1 MTIRNIFKYF
11 RIWWIALILAIII
24 MVYNGIQLSKR
35 SDMIYYLTN
44 IVNNQKNRIIT
55 YETNDSI
62 RLIKSCLGLDPNMEM
77 ITLSGVKVKLV
88 DVFNTRKLVIRYS
101 KLSCNSCV
109 ENEFELLKEFVKKI
123 GANNIVMI
131 TDYENTGNL
140 FRFLRINKMEDFDV
154 YLTQDHEL
162 QSVLEFH
169 NMPYYFIL
177 DSRLILKS
185 IFIPNKEDN
194 EFTKSY
200 FNSITKYF
208 FDVQK

>member
-1 MTIRNIFKYF
+1 
-11 RIWWIALILAIII
+11 
-24 MVYNGIQLSKR
+24 
-35 SDMIYYLTN
+35 
-44 IVNNQKNRIIT
+44 
-55 YETNDSI
+55 
-62 RLIKSCLGLDPNMEM
+62 
-77 ITLSGVKVKLV
+77 
-88 DVFNTRKLVIRYS
+88 
-101 KLSCNSCV
+101 
-109 ENEFELLKEFVKKI
+109 VKKI

-140 FRFLRINKMEDFDV
+140 FRFLRINQMEDFDV